1 MRLAKIIACLIVV
14 YILAAFVPK
23 LETVFN
29 VPINWPQP
37 HYSFERNPIDSSKIY
52 LGRALF
58 YSSLLSRNN
67 KISCASC
74 HSPYASFAHTDHALS
89 HGIDDKIGSR
99 NAPALVNLAWSN
111 SFMWDGAINHL
122 DMQALF
128 PITHPLEMDETM
140 QHVVEKLQVNKP
152 FPKLFYAAYK
162 DSSITGERVLKSIS
176 QFMLSLVSAESK
188 YDSVMQNKSEFTLQE
203 KNGYRLFKMYC
214 ASCHPE
220 PLFTNYTFQNNGL
233 AVDEQLQ
240 DLGRMKVTHAAI
252 DSLKFK
258 VPTLRNIEYTYPYMH
273 DGRFKNLTQVLVHYS
288 SGITQSSTLANQL
301 KKDGIPL
308 SPNERVDI
316 TAFLLCLSDKK
327 FIFNPS
333 NDYPKELLF
342 DK

>member
-1 MRLAKIIACLIVV
+1 MRLAKIITCLIIV

-29 VPINWPQP
+29 VPVNWPQP
-37 HYSFERNPIDSSKIY
+37 HYSFERNPIDSSKIQ

-89 HGIDDKIGSR
+89 HGIDDKIGTR
-99 NAPALVNLAWSN
+99 NAPALVNLAWST

-140 QHVVEKLQVNKP
+140 QQVVEKLKVNKP
-152 FPKLFYAAYK
+152 FPKLFYTAYN
-162 DSSITGERVLKSIS
+162 DSTITGERVLKCIS

-188 YDSVMQNKSEFTLQE
+188 YDSVMRHEAEFTIQE
-203 KNGYRLFKMYC
+203 KNGYRLFKMHC
-214 ASCHPE
+214 SSCHSE
-220 PLFTNYTFQNNGL
+220 PLFTNYSFQNNGL
-233 AVDEQLQ
+233 ALDTLLK
-240 DLGRMKVTHAAI
+240 DAGRMKQTHNSN

-258 VPTLRNIEYTYPYMH
+258 VPTLRNVEYTFPYMH
-273 DGRFKNLTQVLVHYS
+273 DGRFRNLSQVLLHYS
-288 SGITQSSTLANQL
+288 NGITNSSTVAIQL
-301 KKDGIPL
+301 KNGVPL
-308 SPNERVDI
+308 TSNERVDI
-316 TAFLLCLSDKK
+316 AAFLLCLSDKK

-333 NDYPKELLF
+333 NSYPRELLN

>member
-1 MRLAKIIACLIVV
+1 MRYVKIISFLSIAC
-14 YILAAFVPK
+14 ILGSFVPK
-23 LETVFN
+23 FDELVK
-29 VPINWPQP
+29 VPVNWPQP
-37 HYSFERNPIDSSKIY
+37 KYAFERNPLDSSKIK
-52 LGRALF
+52 LGRLLF
-58 YSSLLSRNN
+58 YSGLLSRTN

-89 HGIDDKIGSR
+89 HGIDDKIGNR

-128 PITHPLEMDETM
+128 PITHPLEMDENI
-140 QHVVEKLQVNKP
+140 QRVIQKLQIHKP
-152 FPKLFYAAYK
+152 FPKLFYTAYN
-162 DSSITGERVLKSIS
+162 DSTITGERVLKCIS

-188 YDSVMQNKSEFTLQE
+188 YDSVMRHSAEFTAQE
-203 KNGYRLFKMYC
+203 KNGYRLFKLHC
-214 ASCHPE
+214 SSCHTE
-220 PLFTNYTFQNNGL
+220 PLFTNYSFQNNGL
-233 AVDEQLQ
+233 PLDTMLK
-240 DLGRMKVTHAAI
+240 DLGRMKVTHDGN

-273 DGRFKNLTQVLVHYS
+273 DGRFKNLPQVLLHYVT
-288 SGITQSSTLANQL
+288 GITKSSTLAAKL
-301 KKDGIPL
+301 KNGIPL

-333 NDYPKELLF
+333 NAYPKELLY

>member
-1 MRLAKIIACLIVV
+1 MRLAKIITCLIIV

-23 LETVFN
+23 LETVFK
-29 VPINWPQP
+29 VPVNWPQP
-37 HYSFERNPIDSSKIY
+37 HYSFERNPIDSSKIQ

-89 HGIDDKIGSR
+89 HGIDDKIGTR
-99 NAPALVNLAWSN
+99 NAPALVNLAWST

-140 QHVVEKLQVNKP
+140 QQVVEKLKVNKP
-152 FPKLFYAAYK
+152 FPKLFYTAYN
-162 DSSITGERVLKSIS
+162 DSSVTGERVLKCIS

-188 YDSVMQNKSEFTLQE
+188 YDSVMRHEAEFTVQE
-203 KNGYRLFKMYC
+203 KNGYRLFKMHC
-214 ASCHPE
+214 ASCHSE
-220 PLFTNYTFQNNGL
+220 PLFTNYSFQNNGL
-233 AVDEQLQ
+233 ALDTLLK
-240 DLGRMKVTHAAI
+240 DSGRMKLTHNNN

-258 VPTLRNIEYTYPYMH
+258 VPTLRNVEYTYPYMH
-273 DGRFKNLTQVLVHYS
+273 DGRFKNLSQVLQHYS
-288 SGITQSSTLANQL
+288 SGITNSSTVAIQL
-301 KKDGIPL
+301 KNGVPL
-308 SPNERVDI
+308 TSNERVDI
-316 TAFLLCLSDKK
+316 ATFLLCLSDKK

-333 NDYPKELLF
+333 NSYPRELLN

>member
-1 MRLAKIIACLIVV
+1 MRLAKIITCLIIV

-29 VPINWPQP
+29 VPVNWPQP
-37 HYSFERNPIDSSKIY
+37 HYSFERNPIDSSKIQ

-89 HGIDDKIGSR
+89 HGIDDKIGTR
-99 NAPALVNLAWSN
+99 NAPALVNLAWST

-140 QHVVEKLQVNKP
+140 QQVVEKLKVNKP
-152 FPKLFYAAYK
+152 FPKLFYTAYN
-162 DSSITGERVLKSIS
+162 DSTITGERVLKCVS

-188 YDSVMQNKSEFTLQE
+188 YDSVMRHEAEFTIQE
-203 KNGYRLFKMYC
+203 KNGYRLFKMHC
-214 ASCHPE
+214 SSCHSE
-220 PLFTNYTFQNNGL
+220 PLFTNYSFQNNGL
-233 AVDEQLQ
+233 ALDTLLK
-240 DLGRMKVTHAAI
+240 DAGRMKQTHNSN

-258 VPTLRNIEYTYPYMH
+258 VPTLRNVEYTYPYMH
-273 DGRFKNLTQVLVHYS
+273 DGRFKNLSQVLLHYS
-288 SGITQSSTLANQL
+288 NGITNSSTVAIQL
-301 KKDGIPL
+301 KNGVPL
-308 SPNERVDI
+308 TSNERVDI
-316 TAFLLCLSDKK
+316 ATFLLCLSDKK

-333 NDYPKELLF
+333 NSYPRELLN